1 MKVYAV
7 FIYGASE
14 LVMYKT
20 TVDADGNL
28 PPLDLYQILFNYW
41 RMFNDIYSIHSNG
54 NNHPK
59 EWTLAARIKVKFG
72 RSLPL
77 WVQKIFTD
85 SCPRCIG
92 KMGRRRPTAGHQPI
106 LVRGFSTRGQINL
119 IDFQGMSDGY
129 FNFLMNY
136 QNQGVKLLL
145 SKAINHKRESCVTWE
160 LVEFFTLIGPP

>member
-1 MKVYAV
+1 M
-7 FIYGASE
+7 E
-14 LVMYKT
+14 
-20 TVDADGNL
+20 
-28 PPLDLYQILFNYW
+28 
-41 RMFNDIYSIHSNG
+41 
-54 NNHPK
+54 
-59 EWTLAARIKVKFG
+59 
-72 RSLPL
+72 
-77 WVQKIFTD
+77 
-85 SCPRCIG
+85 
-92 KMGRRRPTAGHQPI
+92 RRRPTAGHQPI